1 MSVITSNN
9 IKKLAKIILAL
20 AEISKELGQVMVEP
34 AMLKKFQ
41 RRLKET
47 GSYSE
52 QSLNAILSRVLD
64 GTVTEDDISD
74 LREIS
79 GEK

>member
-1 MSVITSNN
+1 
-9 IKKLAKIILAL
+9 
-20 AEISKELGQVMVEP
+20 
-34 AMLKKFQ
+34 MLKKFQ